1 VRASS
6 NRFRQVHFVCNSAG
20 IWKDSERVISVFREE
35 AAVSMLQLLD
45 ERAIPGETPIL
56 TKKQKKLVA
65 VNLAKSL
72 FSLLGSQWL
81 QQFWDAERIFFL
93 PTTNAIEAA
102 DLEFPQISCTLS
114 SGNGNDSH
122 VSTIGGFYPFVL
134 SFGLLLLELELDQK
148 VQITANDEYEA
159 DEVCPAS
166 FIALLRTFTLRKDDI
181 DDPYLLQ
188 IINSCFDFASRVEA
202 IDHPLLDEELR
213 VRAAILRYILQPL
226 AHRLGVAHQTA
237 PSDIWNATE
246 NVLGKPHLS
255 DMCADKVGRG
265 RSSARHK
272 HLAKGVHS
280 SEPIK
285 SDFMSSTHS
294 PKRRLAPCS
303 TKHQSMPDAGIKGAS
318 SSSNFQSA
326 LSSREAR
333 HGQDDS
339 NWKTMPLHPPTR
351 PQRPKDRGDF
361 CIVIIC
367 ALPLEADAVKRIFN
381 IRWDVHGDPFG
392 KAPGDR
398 NAYSTGVVG
407 KHNVVLAH
415 MPGMGNHSAAMVA
428 SNCRFSFQNINLAL
442 VVGICGGVPF
452 PRKRE
457 EILLGDIVISEG
469 IVAYD
474 FARWYPDGISRKHT
488 VRDNLARPNP
498 EIRGILAKMQSQGER
513 TDLQQKIAEHLA
525 AIREGEGGEIAVYPG
540 QHEDQLF
547 TPTYRHK
554 HQDSAVCKMCAA
566 SDSQHQSV
574 CQEALESN
582 CNELKC
588 DTRQLLPRRRLSKV
602 DSPTQAGQ
610 ELAHNPMVHFGLV
623 ASGNMVMKSGEDRD
637 NIAMKEDVIAFEMEG
652 AGVWDNFPC
661 LIIKSVCDYADS
673 HKSKKWQRYAAAT
686 AAAGMKAFLESWPAR
701 TTEG

>member
-1 VRASS
+1 MVSYRELTEVDDIRASVRAPP
-6 NRFRQVHFVCNSAG
+6 NRFRQLHFVCNSVG
-20 IWKDSERVISVFREE
+20 VWKDSERLISTFREE

-45 ERAIPGETPIL
+45 QRAIPGETPIL

-81 QQFWDAERIFFL
+81 QEFWDAERIFFL
-93 PTTNAIEAA
+93 PTTNTIEAR
-102 DLEFPQISCTLS
+102 DLEFPQISCTLP
-114 SGNGNDSH
+114 SGYSDDSPL
-122 VSTIGGFYPFVL
+122 STIEDFYPFVL
-134 SFGLLLLELELDQK
+134 SFGILLLELELDQK
-148 VQITANDEYEA
+148 VEITANDESEA
-159 DEVCPAS
+159 DELCPAS

-202 IDHPLLDEELR
+202 IDHPLFDKELR

-226 AHRLGVAHQTA
+226 VQRLGVAHQTG
-237 PSDIWNATE
+237 PSDIWDATE
-246 NVLGKPHLS
+246 NVSGKHHLS
-255 DMCADKVGRG
+255 DIRANKFGTE
-265 RSSARHK
+265 RSSASHK
-272 HLAKGVHS
+272 RLAKGAHS
-280 SEPIK
+280 SEAIK
-285 SDFMSSTHS
+285 SDFMLSAHSPRRCLISSSTKRHS
-294 PKRRLAPCS
+294 GPVAV
-303 TKHQSMPDAGIKGAS
+303 IKGAS
-318 SSSNFQSA
+318 SSPNLQSA
-326 LSSREAR
+326 LSSREVR
-333 HGQDDS
+333 HRQD
-339 NWKTMPLHPPTR
+339 NPIGKKKPLNPPTQPR
-351 PQRPKDRGDF
+351 RPKDRRGF
-361 CIVIIC
+361 HIVIIC

-381 IRWDVHGDPFG
+381 HRWDDHGDPFG
-392 KAPGDR
+392 KAPGDH

-407 KHNVVLAH
+407 EHNVVLAH

-442 VVGICGGVPF
+442 VVGICGGVPS
-452 PRKRE
+452 PRNRE

-469 IVAYD
+469 IIAYD
-474 FARWYPDGISRKHT
+474 FARWYPDGMLRKHT
-488 VRDNLARPNP
+488 VRD
-498 EIRGILAKMQSQGER
+498 
-513 TDLQQKIAEHLA
+513 LQQKISEHLA

-547 TPTYRHK
+547 APTYRHK

-588 DTRQLLPRRRLSKV
+588 DSRQLLPRRRLSSV
-602 DSPTQAGQ
+602 DSPTSASR
-610 ELAHNPMVHFGLV
+610 ESARDPVVHFGLV
-623 ASGNMVMKSGEDRD
+623 ASGNIVVKSGEDRD
-637 NIAMKEDVIAFEMEG
+637 NIARKEDAIAFEMEG

-673 HKSKKWQRYAAAT
+673 HKSKKWQHYAAAS
-686 AAAGMKAFLESWPAR
+686 AAAGMKAFLESWPASPI
-701 TTEG
+701 